1 MLIFVFVAAKNLLMK
16 IIKSHKGLI
25 VYQMAFKSS
34 MDLFILTKSFP
45 KEEVYSLTSQIRRSS
60 HQCQQ
65 ILPNLLENGG
75 MKKLL
80 FQNYQIV
87 KQKQLKCRFGSIIH

>member
-1 MLIFVFVAAKNLLMK
+1 MK
-16 IIKSHKGLI
+16 IIKSHKELI

-45 KEEVYSLTSQIRRSS
+45 KEEVYSGPHGSAEVPD
-60 HQCQQ
+60 QCQQ
-65 ILPNLLENGG
+65 ILPKLLENGG

-87 KQKQLKCRFGSIIH
+87 NQKQLKRRFGSIIH